1 MENQVLGQGG
11 STSAH
16 SVTAV
21 GLETKCSAIGLLM
34 IVITG
39 TSHLLDTRVHD
50 HVLQAR
56 NSTAAVELHCDC
68 VSRCADLYV
77 TQSSCDNQS

>member
-1 MENQVLGQGG
+1 
-11 STSAH
+11 
-16 SVTAV
+16 
-21 GLETKCSAIGLLM
+21 M

-39 TSHLLDTRVHD
+39 TSHLLDTRV

>member
-21 GLETKCSAIGLLM
+21 CLETKCSAIGLLM

-39 TSHLLDTRVHD
+39 TSHLLDTRVH
-50 HVLQAR
+50 VLQAR

-68 VSRCADLYV
+68 VSGRADLYV
-77 TQSSCDNQS
+77 T